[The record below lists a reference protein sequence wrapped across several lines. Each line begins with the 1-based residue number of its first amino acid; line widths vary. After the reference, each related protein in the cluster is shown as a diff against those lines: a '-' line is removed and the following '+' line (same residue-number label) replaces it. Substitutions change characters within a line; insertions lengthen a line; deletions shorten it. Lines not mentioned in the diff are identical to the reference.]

1 MRRAPAATPRMRPEV
16 RPRKLTRRS
25 ASPSAK
31 VFRMMASVSRA
42 GMKFGRDRLERAV
55 RKVSE
60 QAGRTCRTRLNTTG
74 EEASQCWRGGVVE
87 EKGEMWG
94 DYGERA
100 AIFIS
105 GQPSRSTLNVGAP
118 TFSGE

>member
-1 MRRAPAATPRMRPEV
+1 MRTQV
-16 RPRKLTRRS
+16 RLRKLTRRS

-42 GMKFGRDRLERAV
+42 GMKFGRDRLGRAV

-60 QAGRTCRTRLNTTG
+60 QAGRTCRTKLNTAG
-74 EEASQCWRGGVVE
+74 REASQCWRGGVVE
-87 EKGEMWG
+87 EKGEMVG

-100 AIFIS
+100 ATFIS
-105 GQPSRSTLNVGAP
+105 GQPSSNTLNVGAP
-118 TFSGE
+118 TF